1 MKKQNVNLES
11 AKQVVN
17 KNVKEI
23 INNFNSET
31 SGLLKTALG
40 TKKAS
45 LYKNELFENCTEKEK
60 KSLRKK
66 LRNILF
72 SCATSLLN
80 EKNKEHQHTL
90 IVAFNNF
97 YKDCY
102 LINDY
107 SLSSVCNENLKTEKK
122 EILTN
127 ALNLC
132 KKEIES
138 K

>member
-1 MKKQNVNLES
+1 MKKNNVNLENAS
-11 AKQVVN
+11 KVVN
-17 KNVKEI
+17 IKDVIKKF
-23 INNFNSET
+23 NNET

-45 LYKNELFENCTEKEK
+45 IYKEDLFTECTEKEK

-72 SCATSLLN
+72 SCASSLVT
-80 EKNKEHQHTL
+80 EKNKENQHNL

-97 YKDCY
+97 YKNCY
-102 LINDY
+102 QINNY
-107 SLSSVCNENLKTEKK
+107 LLSSICNENLKQEKK
-122 EILTN
+122 EILTT

-132 KKEIES
+132 KKELES

>member
-11 AKQVVN
+11 ANKVVN
-17 KNVKEI
+17 VKDV
-23 INNFNSET
+23 INKFNNET

-45 LYKNELFENCTEKEK
+45 IYKEELFTECTEKEK

-72 SCATSLLN
+72 SCASSLVT
-80 EKNKEHQHTL
+80 EKNKENQHNL

-102 LINDY
+102 QINDY
-107 SLSSVCNENLKTEKK
+107 SLNSVCNENLKQEKK
-122 EILTN
+122 EILTT

-132 KKEIES
+132 KKEFES